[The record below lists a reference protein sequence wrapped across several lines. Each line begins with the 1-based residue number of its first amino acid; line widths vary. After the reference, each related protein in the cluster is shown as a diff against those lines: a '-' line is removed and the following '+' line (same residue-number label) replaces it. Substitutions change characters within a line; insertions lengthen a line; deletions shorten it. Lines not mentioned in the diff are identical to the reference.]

1 MSMLHSRPT
10 VYLAGPTVFD
20 PDPDAIFSQMK
31 QTCARHGLEGV
42 SPLDNQI
49 GLQGITPGRALA
61 RRIVQADIDLMRRV
75 DAGIFCLDGF
85 RRGPEMDPGTAFEV
99 GYMHALGKRLAGWTR
114 DPRQYPDR
122 VHDFFADTFGLT
134 LTAGETGGTGARSG
148 ALRDP
153 DGMLVH
159 SEGCVQN
166 AMIHVGIELSGGS
179 VWADTKW
186 LAAFEA
192 AVVGLAG
199 LLTAP
204 SGDQRLIA

>member
-85 RRGPEMDPGTAFEV
+85 RRQ
-99 GYMHALGKRLAGWTR
+99 H
-114 DPRQYPDR
+114 
-122 VHDFFADTFGLT
+122 
-134 LTAGETGGTGARSG
+134 GA
-148 ALRDP
+148 
-153 DGMLVH
+153 
-159 SEGCVQN
+159 
-166 AMIHVGIELSGGS
+166 
-179 VWADTKW
+179 
-186 LAAFEA
+186 
-192 AVVGLAG
+192 
-199 LLTAP
+199 
-204 SGDQRLIA
+204 